1 MSFLTICI
9 SIFVLASLYFFIK
22 DSLSVF
28 STASKVS
35 NDTET
40 DNTPKEI
47 VKSPKTKIK
56 KSKKEKPPVKF
67 LKEVEKVGKAT
78 KPKPSEKT
86 KTTKKIEKVSN
97 SKSTKSL
104 NVDSTPSVKRGRKRK

>member
-1 MSFLTICI
+1 
-9 SIFVLASLYFFIK
+9 
-22 DSLSVF
+22 
-28 STASKVS
+28 
-35 NDTET
+35 
-40 DNTPKEI
+40 
-47 VKSPKTKIK
+47 
-56 KSKKEKPPVKF
+56 
-67 LKEVEKVGKAT
+67 VEKVGKTT